1 MRFVIVNSLILEHA
15 YRIVVPM
22 YIDIVPNRKSPPAVL
37 LREDHRA
44 GGKTIKRTLANLSA
58 LPPEAI
64 SALRAVLKGER
75 LVGAADYFVVERS
88 LPCGHVRA
96 VKGTMERLAMTELIA
111 SKPCRER
118 DLVLAMVAQR
128 LLRPDSKLGTAARF
142 SDTTLAEDFG
152 VQDADEDD
160 LYAAM
165 DWVLKRQPFIEKK
178 LAQRHLR
185 EGGRV
190 FYDLS
195 SSSYYGSCC
204 PLAARCHNRDG
215 LKLPAIAY
223 GLLTDDGGRPVAMSV
238 YPGNTGD
245 PTTVPDQVE
254 ALRKRF
260 GVGRFVLVGDRGML
274 TSAQIDTLRK
284 VEGCGWISC
293 LRSGDIRKL
302 LEERGQTDA
311 PLFDQKNLA
320 ELSHPDFPG
329 ERLVACFNPL
339 LAMDRDRTR
348 TELLE
353 ATERWLAKV
362 AGDVARRTAKPLSA
376 AQIGQKVGRGINRYK
391 VAKHFALEIADS
403 QLRWSRKPDTIARE
417 KALDGVYIIRTPEPA
432 DTLSAADAVRVY
444 KQLGD
449 VEKAFRTLKGL
460 DLRVRP
466 IHHRLET
473 RVRAHLFL
481 CMLAYYVEWH
491 MRAALAPLLFVE
503 EDLAQ
508 ARATRDPVAKANP
521 TESAQEK
528 KNSKRSRDGL
538 PLRHF
543 NGLLSVLA
551 TLCSNI
557 CRVGE
562 GKHAARFHRP
572 TQASPHQ
579 REAFRLLRV
588 NVP

>member
-1 MRFVIVNSLILEHA
+1 MLYLI
-15 YRIVVPM
+15 PM
-22 YIDIVPNRKSPPAVL
+22 YIDIVPNRTSPPAVL
-37 LREDHRA
+37 LREDHRE
-44 GGKTIKRTLANLSA
+44 GGRTVKRTLANLSA
-58 LPPEAI
+58 LPPEAVA
-64 SALRAVLKGER
+64 ALRAALKGER
-75 LVGAADYFVVERS
+75 LVGTTDYFVVEQS

-96 VKGTMERLAMTELIA
+96 VKGTMERLGMTDLIA
-111 SKPCRER
+111 SKPSRER
-118 DLVLAMVAQR
+118 DLVLAMIAQR
-128 LLRPDSKLGTAARF
+128 VVRPDSKLGTAARF
-142 SDTTLAEDFG
+142 ADTTLAADFAVEGANED
-152 VQDADEDD
+152 E
-160 LYAAM
+160 LYTAM
-165 DWVLKRQPFIEKK
+165 DWVLQRQPFIEKK
-178 LAQRHLR
+178 LAQRHLHA
-185 EGGRV
+185 GGRV

-195 SSSYYGSCC
+195 SSSYHGSHC
-204 PLAARCHNRDG
+204 PLAARGHNRDG

-223 GLLTDDGGRPVAMSV
+223 GLLTDDGGRPVALSV

-245 PTTVPDQVE
+245 PTTIPDQVE

-260 GVGRFVLVGDRGML
+260 GIGRFVLVGDRGML
-274 TSAQIDTLRK
+274 TSAQIDKLRTL
-284 VEGCGWISC
+284 EGCGWISC

-302 LEERGQTDA
+302 LESRGQTDT
-311 PLFDQKNLA
+311 PLFDRKNLA

-339 LAMDRDRTR
+339 LALDRARTR

-353 ATERWLAKV
+353 ATEAWLAKV
-362 AGDVARRTAKPLSA
+362 AGDVARRTGKPLSA

-391 VAKHFALEIADS
+391 VAKHFTLEIADS
-403 QLRWSRKPDTIARE
+403 HLRWSRKELSIARE

-432 DTLSAADAVRVY
+432 DTLSAEDAVRAY

-449 VEKAFRTLKGL
+449 VEKAFRTFKGL

-491 MRAALAPLLFVE
+491 MRVALAPLLFVE
-503 EDLAQ
+503 EHLAQ
-508 ARATRDPVAKANP
+508 ARAMRDPVAKATP
-521 TESAQEK
+521 SASAQAK
-528 KNSKRSRDGL
+528 KNSKHSQDGL

-551 TLCSNI
+551 TLCANT

-562 GKHAARFHRP
+562 GKHVTRFQRP
-572 TQASPHQ
+572 TEASPHQ
-579 REAFRLLRV
+579 REAFRLLDV
-588 NVP
+588 TVP

>member
-1 MRFVIVNSLILEHA
+1 MRYSL
-15 YRIVVPM
+15 PM
-22 YIDIVPNRKSPPAVL
+22 YIDIVPNRTSPPAVL
-37 LREDHRA
+37 LREDHRE
-44 GGKTIKRTLANLSA
+44 GGRTIKRTLANLSA
-58 LPPEAI
+58 LPPEAV
-64 SALRAVLKGER
+64 ATLRAALKGER
-75 LVGAADYFVVERS
+75 LVGAADYFVVEQS

-96 VKGTMERLAMTELIA
+96 VKGTMERLGMTDLIA

-128 LLRPDSKLGTAARF
+128 VLRPDSKLGTAARF
-142 SDTTLAEDFG
+142 ADTTLARDFA
-152 VQDADEDD
+152 VEEANEDD

-165 DWVLKRQPFIEKK
+165 DWVLERQPFIEKK
-178 LAQRHLR
+178 LAQRHLKT
-185 EGGRV
+185 GGRV

-195 SSSYYGSCC
+195 SSSYHGSHC
-204 PLAARCHNRDG
+204 PLAARGHNRDG

-223 GLLTDDGGRPVAMSV
+223 GLLTDDGGRPVAISA

-245 PTTVPDQVE
+245 PTTVPEQVE
-254 ALRKRF
+254 AMRKRF
-260 GVGRFVLVGDRGML
+260 GIGRFVLVGDRGML
-274 TSAQIDTLRK
+274 TSAQIEKLRQ

-293 LRSGDIRKL
+293 LRSSDIRKL
-302 LEERGQTDA
+302 LESRGHTDA

-320 ELSHPDFPG
+320 EISHADFPG

-353 ATERWLAKV
+353 ATEKWLAQV
-362 AGDVARRTAKPLSA
+362 AGAVARRTAKPLSA
-376 AQIGQKVGRGINRYK
+376 AQIGQKVGRGVNRYK
-391 VAKHFALEIADS
+391 VAKHFALDIADNH
-403 QLRWSRKPDTIARE
+403 LRWSRKEDSIARE
-417 KALDGVYIIRTPEPA
+417 KALDGVYIIRTPEPV
-432 DTLSAADAVRVY
+432 DTLSAEDAVRAY

-491 MRAALAPLLFVE
+491 MREALAPLLFVE
-503 EDLAQ
+503 EGLVQ

-521 TESAQEK
+521 TESAQAK

-572 TQASPHQ
+572 TDASPHQ
-579 REAFRLLRV
+579 REAFRLLGI

>member
-1 MRFVIVNSLILEHA
+1 
-15 YRIVVPM
+15 M
-22 YIDIVPNRKSPPAVL
+22 YIDIVPNRSSPPAVL

-44 GGKTIKRTLANLSA
+44 GGRTIKRTLANLSA
-58 LPPEAI
+58 LPPEAVV
-64 SALRAVLKGER
+64 ALRAALKGER

-128 LLRPDSKLGTAARF
+128 VLRPDSKLATAARF
-142 SDTTLAEDFG
+142 ADTTLAADFG
-152 VQDADEDD
+152 VQDANEDD

-165 DWVLKRQPFIEKK
+165 DWVLTRQPFIEKK
-178 LAQRHLR
+178 LAQRHLSA
-185 EGGRV
+185 GGRV

-195 SSSYYGSCC
+195 SSSYYGSHC

-223 GLLTDDGGRPVAMSV
+223 GLLTDDGGRPVAISV

-245 PTTVPDQVE
+245 PTTVPDQVD
-254 ALRKRF
+254 AMRKRF
-260 GVGRFVLVGDRGML
+260 GIGRFVLVGDRGML
-274 TSAQIDTLRK
+274 TSAQIEKLRK
-284 VEGCGWISC
+284 LEGCGWISC

-302 LEERGQTDA
+302 LESRGQTDV

-320 ELSHPDFPG
+320 EISHADFPG
-329 ERLVACFNPL
+329 ERLIACFNPL

-353 ATERWLAKV
+353 ATEKWLAKV
-362 AGDVARRTAKPLSA
+362 AANVARRTAKPLSA
-376 AQIGQKVGRGINRYK
+376 AQIGQKVGRGVNRYK
-391 VAKHFALEIADS
+391 VAKHFALEIADNR
-403 QLRWSRKPDTIARE
+403 LRWSRKEDSIARE
-417 KALDGVYIIRTPEPA
+417 KALDGVYIIRTPESA
-432 DTLSAADAVRVY
+432 DTLSAEDAVRAY

-460 DLRVRP
+460 DLRMRP
-466 IHHRLET
+466 IHHRIET
-473 RVRAHLFL
+473 RVRAHMFL

-491 MRAALAPLLFVE
+491 MREALAPLLFVE
-503 EDLAQ
+503 EDLAL
-508 ARATRDPVAKANP
+508 ARAMRDPVARAIPSDNVL
-521 TESAQEK
+521 AK
-528 KNSKRSRDGL
+528 KNTKRSHDGL

-543 NGLLSVLA
+543 NGLLSVLS

-557 CRVGE
+557 CRVGD
-562 GKHAARFHRP
+562 GKHAARFQRP
-572 TQASPHQ
+572 TEATAHQ
-579 REAFRLLRV
+579 CEAFRLLGV
-588 NVP
+588 KAP

>member
-1 MRFVIVNSLILEHA
+1 
-15 YRIVVPM
+15 M
-22 YIDIVPNRKSPPAVL
+22 YIDIVPNRTSPPAVL

-44 GGKTIKRTLANLSA
+44 GGRTIKRTLANLSA
-58 LPPEAI
+58 LPPEAV
-64 SALRAVLKGER
+64 ATLRAALKGER
-75 LVGAADYFVVERS
+75 LVGAADYFVVEQS

-96 VKGTMERLAMTELIA
+96 VKGTMERLGMTEMIG

-128 LLRPDSKLGTAARF
+128 VVRPDSKLGTAARF
-142 SDTTLAEDFG
+142 ADTTLATDFG
-152 VQDADEDD
+152 VEDANEDD

-165 DWVLKRQPFIEKK
+165 DWVLGRQPFIEKK
-178 LAQRHLR
+178 LAHRHLKA
-185 EGGRV
+185 GGRV

-195 SSSYYGSCC
+195 SSSYYGSHCS
-204 PLAARCHNRDG
+204 LAVRCHNRDG

-223 GLLTDDGGRPVAMSV
+223 GLLTDDGGRPVALCV

-260 GVGRFVLVGDRGML
+260 GIGRFVLVGDRGML
-274 TSAQIDTLRK
+274 TAAQIEKLRK
-284 VEGCGWISC
+284 LEGCGWISC

-302 LEERGQTDA
+302 LESRGQTDA

-329 ERLVACFNPL
+329 ERLIACFNPL
-339 LAMDRDRTR
+339 LAMDRDHTR

-353 ATERWLAKV
+353 ATELWLAKV
-362 AGDVARRTAKPLSA
+362 AGDVARRTQKPMCA
-376 AQIGQKVGRGINRYK
+376 AQIGEKVGRGINRYK
-391 VAKHFALEIADS
+391 VAKHFSLAIADNRLS
-403 QLRWSRKPDTIARE
+403 WSRKEDSIARE

-432 DTLSAADAVRVY
+432 ETLSAEDAVRAY

-460 DLRVRP
+460 DLRIRP

-491 MRAALAPLLFVE
+491 MRQALAPLLFVE
-503 EDLAQ
+503 EDLAL
-508 ARATRDPVAKANP
+508 ARATRDPVAQAAPSEN
-521 TESAQEK
+521 ALAK
-528 KNSKRSRDGL
+528 KKSKRSHDGL

-543 NGLLSVLA
+543 NGLLSALA
-551 TLCSNI
+551 TLCSNT
-557 CRVGE
+557 CRVGD
-562 GKHAARFHRP
+562 GKHAAHFHRP
-572 TQASPHQ
+572 TEATPHQ
-579 REAFRLLRV
+579 REAFRLLQV
-588 NVP
+588 QVP

>member
-1 MRFVIVNSLILEHA
+1 
-15 YRIVVPM
+15 M
-22 YIDIVPNRKSPPAVL
+22 YIDIVPNRSSPPAVL

-44 GGKTIKRTLANLSA
+44 DGRTIKRTLANLSA
-58 LPPEAI
+58 LPPEAVV
-64 SALRAVLKGER
+64 ALRAALKGER
-75 LVGAADYFVVERS
+75 LVGAADYFVVEKS

-128 LLRPDSKLGTAARF
+128 VLRPDSKLATAARF
-142 SDTTLAEDFG
+142 ADTTLAADFG
-152 VQDADEDD
+152 VQDANEDD

-165 DWVLKRQPFIEKK
+165 DWVLTRQPFIEKK
-178 LAQRHLR
+178 LAQRHLSA
-185 EGGRV
+185 GGRV

-195 SSSYYGSCC
+195 SSSYYGSHC

-223 GLLTDDGGRPVAMSV
+223 GLLTDDGGRPVAISV

-245 PTTVPDQVE
+245 PTTVPDQVD
-254 ALRKRF
+254 AMRKRF
-260 GVGRFVLVGDRGML
+260 GIGRFVLVGDRGML
-274 TSAQIDTLRK
+274 TSAQIEKLRK
-284 VEGCGWISC
+284 LDGCGWISC

-302 LEERGQTDA
+302 LESRGQTDA

-320 ELSHPDFPG
+320 EIAHADFPG
-329 ERLVACFNPL
+329 ERLIACFNPL

-353 ATERWLAKV
+353 ATEKWLAKV
-362 AGDVARRTAKPLSA
+362 AATVARRTAKPLSA
-376 AQIGQKVGRGINRYK
+376 AQIGQKVGRGVNRYK
-391 VAKHFALEIADS
+391 VAKHFALEIADNR
-403 QLRWSRKPDTIARE
+403 LRWSRKEDSITRE
-417 KALDGVYIIRTPEPA
+417 KALDGVYIIRTPESA
-432 DTLSAADAVRVY
+432 DTLSAEDAVRAY

-460 DLRVRP
+460 DLRMRP
-466 IHHRLET
+466 IHHRIET
-473 RVRAHLFL
+473 RVRAHMFL

-491 MRAALAPLLFVE
+491 MREALAPLLFVE
-503 EDLAQ
+503 EDLAL
-508 ARATRDPVAKANP
+508 ARAMRDPVARAIP
-521 TESAQEK
+521 SDSVLAK
-528 KNSKRSRDGL
+528 KNTKRSHDGL

-543 NGLLSVLA
+543 NGLLSVLS
-551 TLCSNI
+551 TLCSNT

-562 GKHAARFHRP
+562 GKHAARFQRP
-572 TQASPHQ
+572 TEATAHQ
-579 REAFRLLRV
+579 CEAFRLLGV
-588 NVP
+588 QAP

>member
-1 MRFVIVNSLILEHA
+1 MAGVSYGI
-15 YRIVVPM
+15 PM
-22 YIDIVPNRKSPPAVL
+22 YIDIVPNRSSPPAVL
-37 LREDHRA
+37 LREDHRE
-44 GGKTIKRTLANLSA
+44 GGRIIKRTLANLSA
-58 LPPEAI
+58 LPPEAV
-64 SALRAVLKGER
+64 ATLRAALKGER
-75 LVGAADYFVVERS
+75 LVSAADYFVVERS

-96 VKGTMERLAMTELIA
+96 VKGTMERLGMAGLIA
-111 SKPCRER
+111 SKPSRER

-128 LLRPDSKLGTAARF
+128 VVRPDSKLATAARF
-142 SDTTLAEDFG
+142 ADTTLAGDFA
-152 VQDADEDD
+152 VEDADEDD

-165 DWVLKRQPFIEKK
+165 DWVLERQPFIEKK
-178 LAQRHLR
+178 LAQRHLTA
-185 EGGRV
+185 GGRV

-195 SSSYYGSCC
+195 SSSYYGSHC

-223 GLLTDDGGRPVAMSV
+223 GLLTDDGGRPVALSV

-260 GVGRFVLVGDRGML
+260 GIGRFVLVGDRGML
-274 TSAQIDTLRK
+274 TSAQIETLRK
-284 VEGCGWISC
+284 GDGCGWISC

-302 LEERGQTDA
+302 LESRGQTDA

-348 TELLE
+348 TELLK

-362 AGDVARRTAKPLSA
+362 AADVARRTTKPLSA

-391 VAKHFALEIADS
+391 VAKHFILEIADH
-403 QLRWSRKPDTIARE
+403 QLKWSRNVESIARE
-417 KALDGVYIIRTPEPA
+417 KALDGVYIIRTPEPV
-432 DTLSAADAVRVY
+432 DTLSAEDAVRAY

-491 MRAALAPLLFVE
+491 MREALAPLLFVE
-503 EDLAQ
+503 EDLAL

-521 TESAQEK
+521 TESAQAK
-528 KNSKRSRDGL
+528 KNTKRSQGGL

-543 NGLLSVLA
+543 NGLLSILA
-551 TLCSNI
+551 TLCSNT

-562 GKHAARFHRP
+562 GKHAARFQRP
-572 TQASPHQ
+572 TEASPHQ
-579 REAFRLLRV
+579 REAFRLLGV

>member
-1 MRFVIVNSLILEHA
+1 MLHGI
-15 YRIVVPM
+15 PM
-22 YIDIVPNRKSPPAVL
+22 YIDIVPNRTSPPAVL
-37 LREDHRA
+37 LREDHRE
-44 GGKTIKRTLANLSA
+44 GGRTIKRTLANLSA
-58 LPPEAI
+58 LPSEAI
-64 SALRAVLKGER
+64 AALRAALKGER
-75 LVGAADYFVVERS
+75 LVGATDYFVVEQS
-88 LPCGHVRA
+88 LPCGHVHA
-96 VKGTMERLAMTELIA
+96 VKGTMKRLGMTELIA

-128 LLRPDSKLGTAARF
+128 VLRPDSKLGTAARF
-142 SDTTLAEDFG
+142 ADTTLAKDFA
-152 VQDADEDD
+152 VEKANEDD

-165 DWVLKRQPFIEKK
+165 DWVLERQPFIEKK
-178 LAQRHLR
+178 LARRHLVA
-185 EGGRV
+185 GGRV

-195 SSSYYGSCC
+195 SSSYHGTHC

-245 PTTVPDQVE
+245 PTTIPDQVE
-254 ALRKRF
+254 ALRKHF
-260 GVGRFVLVGDRGML
+260 GIGRFVLVGDRGML
-274 TSAQIDTLRK
+274 TSAQIETLRK

-293 LRSGDIRKL
+293 LRSADIRKL
-302 LEERGQTDA
+302 LESRGQTDA
-311 PLFDQKNLA
+311 PLFDRKNLA
-320 ELSHPDFPG
+320 EISHPDFPG

-348 TELLE
+348 NELLD
-353 ATERWLAKV
+353 ATERWLAKG

-403 QLRWSRKPDTIARE
+403 RLRWSRRADTIARE
-417 KALDGVYIIRTPEPA
+417 KALDGVYVIRTPESA
-432 DTLSAADAVRVY
+432 DTLSAEDAVRGY

-491 MRAALAPLLFVE
+491 MREALAPLLFVE
-503 EDLAQ
+503 ENLAE
-508 ARATRDPVAKANP
+508 ARATRDPVAKAIP
-521 TESAQEK
+521 SDSAQAK

-551 TLCSNI
+551 TLCSNT

-562 GKHAARFHRP
+562 GKHAARFQRP
-572 TQASPHQ
+572 TEANPHQ
-579 REAFRLLRV
+579 REAFRLLGV
-588 NVP
+588 DVP

>member
-1 MRFVIVNSLILEHA
+1 
-15 YRIVVPM
+15 M
-22 YIDIVPNRKSPPAVL
+22 YIDIVPNRSSPPAVL
-37 LREDHRA
+37 LREDHRE
-44 GGKTIKRTLANLSA
+44 GRRTIKRTLANLSA

-64 SALRAVLKGER
+64 GALRSVLKGER

-88 LPCGHVRA
+88 LPCGHVHA
-96 VKGTMERLAMTELIA
+96 VKGTMERLGMTDLIA

-118 DLVLAMVAQR
+118 NLVLAMIAQR
-128 LLRPDSKLGTAARF
+128 IVRPDSKLGTAARF
-142 SDTTLAEDFG
+142 NDTTLAGDFDVED
-152 VQDADEDD
+152 ANEDD
-160 LYAAM
+160 LYTAM
-165 DWVLKRQPFIEKK
+165 DWVLQRQPFIEKK
-178 LAQRHLR
+178 LAKRHLR
-185 EGGRV
+185 AGGRV

-195 SSSYYGSCC
+195 SSSYYGSHC

-223 GLLTDDGGRPVAMSV
+223 GLLTDDGGRPVALSV

-245 PTTVPDQVE
+245 PATVPDQVE

-274 TSAQIDTLRK
+274 TSAQIEKLRQT
-284 VEGCGWISC
+284 EGCGWISC
-293 LRSGDIRKL
+293 LRSSDIRKL
-302 LEERGQTDA
+302 LESRGQTDT

-348 TELLE
+348 NELLE
-353 ATERWLAKV
+353 ATERWLSKV
-362 AGDVARRTAKPLSA
+362 AADVARRTGKPLSA
-376 AQIGQKVGRGINRYK
+376 VQISQKVGRGINRYK

-403 QLRWSRKPDTIARE
+403 QLCWSRKTDSIARE
-417 KALDGVYIIRTPEPA
+417 KALDGVYIICTPETVE
-432 DTLSAADAVRVY
+432 TLSAEDAVRAY

-491 MRAALAPLLFVE
+491 MREALAPLLFAE
-503 EDLAQ
+503 EDLAR
-508 ARATRDPVAKANP
+508 ARATRDPVAKAKP
-521 TESAQEK
+521 TESAQAK
-528 KNSKRSRDGL
+528 KNSKHSRDTGL

-543 NGLLSVLA
+543 NGLLSMLA
-551 TLCSNI
+551 SLCSNT

-562 GKHAARFHRP
+562 GKHAARFQRP
-572 TQASPHQ
+572 TEAGPHQ
-579 REAFRLLRV
+579 REALRLLGV

>member
-1 MRFVIVNSLILEHA
+1 
-15 YRIVVPM
+15 M
-22 YIDIVPNRKSPPAVL
+22 YIDIVPNRNSPPAVL
-37 LREDHRA
+37 LREDHRE

-58 LPPEAI
+58 LSPEAVVT
-64 SALRAVLKGER
+64 LRAALKGER
-75 LVGAADYFVVERS
+75 LVSATDYFVVEKS
-88 LPCGHVRA
+88 LPCGHVHA
-96 VKGTMERLAMTELIA
+96 VKGTMELLGMAGLIA

-118 DLVLAMVAQR
+118 DLALAMIAQR
-128 LLRPDSKLGTAARF
+128 VVQPDSKLGTAARF
-142 SDTTLAEDFG
+142 ADTTLGADFAVED
-152 VQDADEDD
+152 ANEDD

-165 DWVLKRQPFIEKK
+165 DWVLKRQPFIERK
-178 LAQRHLR
+178 LAHRHLKA
-185 EGGRV
+185 GGRV

-195 SSSYYGSCC
+195 SSSYHGSHC

-223 GLLTDDGGRPVAMSV
+223 GLLTDDGGRPVALSV

-254 ALRKRF
+254 FLRKRF
-260 GVGRFVLVGDRGML
+260 GIGRFVLVGDRGML
-274 TSAQIDTLRK
+274 TSARIEELKK
-284 VEGCGWISC
+284 VDGCGWISC

-302 LEERGQTDA
+302 LESRGETDA

-353 ATERWLAKV
+353 ATEVWLSKL
-362 AGDVARRTAKPLSA
+362 AGEVARRTEKPLSA
-376 AQIGQKVGRGINRYK
+376 AQIGQKLGRGINRYK
-391 VAKHFALEIADS
+391 VAKHFEVKIADHHLS
-403 QLRWSRKPDTIARE
+403 WSRKQDAIARE
-417 KALDGVYIIRTPEPA
+417 KALDGIYVIRTPEPVEA
-432 DTLSAADAVRVY
+432 LSAEDAVRAY

-449 VEKAFRTLKGL
+449 VEKAFRTFKGL
-460 DLRVRP
+460 DLRIRP

-491 MRAALAPLLFVE
+491 MREALAPLLFVE
-503 EDLAQ
+503 ENLAQ
-508 ARATRDPVAKANP
+508 ARATRDPVAKATP
-521 TESAQEK
+521 TENAQAK
-528 KNSKRSRDGL
+528 KNSKHSHDGQ

-543 NGLLSVLA
+543 RGLLSMLA
-551 TLCSNI
+551 TLCSNT

-562 GKHAARFHRP
+562 GKHAARFQRP
-572 TQASPHQ
+572 TESNPHQ
-579 REAFRLLRV
+579 IEAFRLLGV
-588 NVP
+588 KAP

>member
-1 MRFVIVNSLILEHA
+1 
-15 YRIVVPM
+15 M
-22 YIDIVPNRKSPPAVL
+22 YIDIVPNRTSPPAVL
-37 LREDHRA
+37 LREDRRE
-44 GGKTIKRTLANLSA
+44 GGRTIKRTLANLSA
-58 LPPEAI
+58 LPPEAVT
-64 SALRAVLKGER
+64 ALRAALKGEV
-75 LVGAADYFVVERS
+75 LVGAVDYFVVAQS

-96 VKGTMERLAMTELIA
+96 VKGTMERLGMTGLIA

-128 LLRPDSKLGTAARF
+128 VVRPDSKLGTAARF
-142 SDTTLAEDFG
+142 ADTTLAVDFAVEG
-152 VQDADEDD
+152 ANEDD

-165 DWVLKRQPFIEKK
+165 DWVLKRQSFIEKK
-178 LAQRHLR
+178 LAKRHLR
-185 EGGRV
+185 TGGRV

-195 SSSYYGSCC
+195 SSSYHGSHC

-223 GLLTDDGGRPVAMSV
+223 GLLTDDGGRPVAISV

-245 PTTVPDQVE
+245 PTTIPDQVE

-260 GVGRFVLVGDRGML
+260 GIGRFVLVGDRGML
-274 TSAQIDTLRK
+274 TSAQIEKLRK
-284 VEGCGWISC
+284 LQGCGWISC

-302 LEERGQTDA
+302 LESRGQTDA

-353 ATERWLAKV
+353 ATETWLAKV
-362 AGDVARRTAKPLSA
+362 AGQVARRTDKPLSA

-403 QLRWSRKPDTIARE
+403 HLRWSRKEDSIARE
-417 KALDGVYIIRTPEPA
+417 KALDGVYIIRTPEPV
-432 DTLSAADAVRVY
+432 DTLSAEDAVRAY

-491 MRAALAPLLFVE
+491 MREALAPLLFVE
-503 EDLAQ
+503 ENLAE
-508 ARATRDPVAKANP
+508 ARATRDPVAKATP
-521 TESAQEK
+521 SQRAQAK
-528 KNSKRSRDGL
+528 KNSKRSQDGL

-551 TLCSNI
+551 TLCSNT

-562 GKHAARFHRP
+562 GKHATRFQRP
-572 TQASPHQ
+572 TEASPHQ
-579 REAFRLLRV
+579 REAFRLLGV
-588 NVP
+588 KVP

>member
-1 MRFVIVNSLILEHA
+1 
-15 YRIVVPM
+15 M
-22 YIDIVPNRKSPPAVL
+22 YIDIVPNRTSPPAVL
-37 LREDHRA
+37 LREDRRE
-44 GGKTIKRTLANLSA
+44 GGRTIKRTLANLSA
-58 LPPEAI
+58 LPPEAVT
-64 SALRAVLKGER
+64 ALRAALKGEV
-75 LVGAADYFVVERS
+75 LVGAVDYFVVAQS

-96 VKGTMERLAMTELIA
+96 VKGTMERLGMTGLIA

-128 LLRPDSKLGTAARF
+128 VVRPDSKLGTAARF
-142 SDTTLAEDFG
+142 ADTTLAVDFAVEG
-152 VQDADEDD
+152 ANEDD

-165 DWVLKRQPFIEKK
+165 DWVLKRQSFIEKK
-178 LAQRHLR
+178 LAKRHLR
-185 EGGRV
+185 TGGRV

-195 SSSYYGSCC
+195 SSSYHGSHC

-223 GLLTDDGGRPVAMSV
+223 GLLTDDGGRPIAISV

-245 PTTVPDQVE
+245 PTTIPDQVE

-260 GVGRFVLVGDRGML
+260 GIGRFVLVGDRGML
-274 TSAQIDTLRK
+274 TSAQIEKLRK
-284 VEGCGWISC
+284 LQGCGWISC

-302 LEERGQTDA
+302 LESRGQTDA

-353 ATERWLAKV
+353 ATETWLAKV
-362 AGDVARRTAKPLSA
+362 AGQVARRTDKPLSA
-376 AQIGQKVGRGINRYK
+376 AQIGQKVGRGIDRYK

-403 QLRWSRKPDTIARE
+403 HLRWSRKEDSIARE
-417 KALDGVYIIRTPEPA
+417 KALDGVYIIRTPEPV
-432 DTLSAADAVRVY
+432 DTLSAEDAVRAY

-491 MRAALAPLLFVE
+491 MREALAPLLFVE
-503 EDLAQ
+503 ENLAE
-508 ARATRDPVAKANP
+508 ARATRDPVAKATP
-521 TESAQEK
+521 SQRAQAK
-528 KNSKRSRDGL
+528 KNSKRSQDGL

-551 TLCSNI
+551 TLCSNT

-562 GKHAARFHRP
+562 GKHATRFQRP
-572 TQASPHQ
+572 TEASPHQ
-579 REAFRLLRV
+579 REAFRLLGV
-588 NVP
+588 KVP

>member
-1 MRFVIVNSLILEHA
+1 
-15 YRIVVPM
+15 M
-22 YIDIVPNRKSPPAVL
+22 YIDIVPNRSSPPAVL
-37 LREDHRA
+37 LREDRRE
-44 GGKTIKRTLANLSA
+44 GGRTIKRTLANLSA
-58 LPPEAI
+58 LPPEAV
-64 SALRAVLKGER
+64 ATLRAALKGER
-75 LVGAADYFVVERS
+75 LVGAADYFVVEQS
-88 LPCGHVRA
+88 WPCGHVRA
-96 VKGTMERLAMTELIA
+96 VKGTMERLGLTELIA

-118 DLVLAMVAQR
+118 ELVLAMVAQR
-128 LLRPDSKLGTAARF
+128 VLRPDSKLGTVARF
-142 SDTTLAEDFG
+142 ADTTLAADFG
-152 VQDADEDD
+152 VEEANEDD

-165 DWVLKRQPFIEKK
+165 DWVLQRQPFIEKK
-178 LAQRHLR
+178 LARRHLQA
-185 EGGRV
+185 GGRV

-195 SSSYYGSCC
+195 SSSYYGSHC

-223 GLLTDDGGRPVAMSV
+223 GLLTDDGGRPVALSV

-260 GVGRFVLVGDRGML
+260 AIGRFVLVGDRGML
-274 TSAQIDTLRK
+274 TSAQIENLRRLD
-284 VEGCGWISC
+284 GCGWISC

-302 LEERGQTDA
+302 LETRGQTDA

-320 ELSHPDFPG
+320 ELTHPDFPG
-329 ERLVACFNPL
+329 ERLIACFNPL

-353 ATERWLAKV
+353 ATEGWLAKV
-362 AGDVARRTAKPLSA
+362 AGQVARRTDKPLSA
-376 AQIGQKVGRGINRYK
+376 AQIGEKIGRGINRYK

-403 QLRWSRKPDTIARE
+403 HLRWSRKEASIARE
-417 KALDGVYIIRTPEPA
+417 QALDGVYIIRTPETVE
-432 DTLSAADAVRVY
+432 TLSSQDAVRAY

-460 DLRVRP
+460 DLRMRP

-473 RVRAHLFL
+473 RVRAHMFL

-491 MRAALAPLLFVE
+491 MREALAPLLFVE
-503 EDLAQ
+503 EDLAL
-508 ARATRDPVAKANP
+508 ARATRDPVAQAAP
-521 TESAQEK
+521 SPSALAK
-528 KNSKRSRDGL
+528 KNSKRSHDGL

-543 NGLLSVLA
+543 NGLLSSLA
-551 TLCSNI
+551 TLCSNT

-562 GKHAARFHRP
+562 GKHATRFQRP
-572 TQASPHQ
+572 TEATAHQ
-579 REAFRLLRV
+579 REAFRLLQV
-588 NVP
+588 AVP